1 MLSSRL
7 PGQFFGIL
15 WKINSENKM
24 KQTKQHYIYS
34 KNGTWHTDQLLDC
47 LHGKF
52 RHSHLNLVF

>member
-34 KNGTWHTDQLLDC
+34 KNGTWHTDQLFDR
-47 LHGKF
+47 LHG
-52 RHSHLNLVF
+52 